1 MRRREFVI
9 GGLTAAA
16 CPISA
21 RAQQPV
27 IRRIGVLT
35 LAIETDPYVQQRFD
49 AFRHGLE
56 NRGWV
61 EGRNIRIDY
70 RFTTVERLQGL
81 AKELVKS
88 APDAILADTTPVT
101 AALQRETREIPL
113 IFLEVSDPIGS
124 GFIASLARP
133 DGNLTGLLLFE
144 EGISSKWLT
153 MLADSD
159 EVARV

>member
-16 CPISA
+16 WPISA

-49 AFRHGLE
+49 AFRQGLE

-70 RFTTVERLQGL
+70 RFTTV
-81 AKELVKS
+81 
-88 APDAILADTTPVT
+88 
-101 AALQRETREIPL
+101 
-113 IFLEVSDPIGS
+113 
-124 GFIASLARP
+124 
-133 DGNLTGLLLFE
+133 
-144 EGISSKWLT
+144 
-153 MLADSD
+153 
-159 EVARV
+159 